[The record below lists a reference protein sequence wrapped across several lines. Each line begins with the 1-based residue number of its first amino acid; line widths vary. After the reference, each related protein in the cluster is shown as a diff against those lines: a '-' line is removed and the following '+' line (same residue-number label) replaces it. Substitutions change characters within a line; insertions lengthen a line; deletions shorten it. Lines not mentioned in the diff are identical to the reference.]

1 MAHDM
6 NRRLFLR
13 ALPCLAA
20 APVLA
25 PLVRRAPALP
35 RVLTGSMVQ
44 QLQLREAQQLLN
56 YVLSAE
62 VEMLSIMPRS
72 PWVLPAEFL
81 E

>member
-1 MAHDM
+1 M

-13 ALPCLAA
+13 ALPALAA

-44 QLQLREAQQLLN
+44 RAREAQRLLN
-56 YVLSAE
+56 YARSAE
-62 VEMLSIMPRS
+62 MELLSLRPRA
-72 PWVLPAEFL
+72 PWVVPTERRP
-81 E
+81 